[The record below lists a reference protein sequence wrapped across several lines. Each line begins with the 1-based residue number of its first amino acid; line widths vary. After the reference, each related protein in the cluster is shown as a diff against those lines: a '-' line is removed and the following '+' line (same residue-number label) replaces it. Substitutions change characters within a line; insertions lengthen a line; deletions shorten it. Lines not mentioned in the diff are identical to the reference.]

1 MPPVYIIAS
10 TYNTGAKT
18 MDTTKLII
26 DLENAV
32 NMRVMGTDT
41 LSGMKRINA
50 DIERRYRQVIDGEL
64 TQAQAIKLVRE
75 G

>member
-1 MPPVYIIAS
+1 
-10 TYNTGAKT
+10 

-50 DIERRYRQVIDGEL
+50 DIERRYKQVINGEL

-75 G
+75 GLTIILINC